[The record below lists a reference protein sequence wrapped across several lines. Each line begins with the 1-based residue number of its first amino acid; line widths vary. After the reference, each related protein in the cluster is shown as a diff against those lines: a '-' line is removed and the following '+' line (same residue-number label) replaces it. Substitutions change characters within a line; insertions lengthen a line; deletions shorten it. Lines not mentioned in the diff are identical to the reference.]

1 LSSEIRNPQ
10 SAIRNPLCALLAAM
24 RPEQW
29 TKNLLVLAALVFAR
43 RFLGPEAVGSVCL
56 SLAAFAL
63 FCAASSAAYLLNDVC
78 DAASDRAHP
87 LKRLRP
93 VASGALPARRA
104 ALAAGLLAL
113 IAVGGALLLAWRL
126 ALVLVAY
133 LALQV
138 VYSLALKHA
147 VILDVLSIA
156 ASFVLRAWAGALV
169 LGVEFSHWL
178 FICAALLALFL
189 ALAKRRHELV
199 EVGEALNHRPILAE
213 YSPRLL
219 DQMIAV
225 VASSTLMGYVLYTI
239 DAQTVEKFHTD
250 NLKYTIPFVLYGI
263 FRYLYLVYS
272 KSGGGNPSR
281 HLLTDKPLLLDVLL
295 YALVSAWIVWR
306 WGG

>member
-1 LSSEIRNPQ
+1 
-10 SAIRNPLCALLAAM
+10 M

-43 RFLGPEAVGSVCL
+43 RFYGPEAVESVLL
-56 SLAAFAL
+56 SLAAFGL
-63 FCAASSAAYLLNDVC
+63 FCMASGAAYLLNDVC
-78 DAASDRAHP
+78 DASSDRAHP

-93 VASGALPARRA
+93 VASGALPVRSAL
-104 ALAAGLLAL
+104 LAAGLLAAA
-113 IAVGGALLLAWRL
+113 AVGGAWLLAWRL
-126 ALVLVAY
+126 AAALGAY

-138 VYSLALKHA
+138 AYTLALKHA
-147 VILDVLSIA
+147 VILDVLCIA

-199 EVGEALNHRPILAE
+199 EVGDALNHRPILAE
-213 YSPRLL
+213 YSPQLL

-225 VASSTLMGYVLYTI
+225 VTASTLMGYALYTI
-239 DAQTVEKFHTD
+239 DAETVKKFQTD

-281 HLLTDKPLLLDVLL
+281 HLLTDRPLLINVFL
-295 YALVSAWIVWR
+295 YALVSGWIIWQ
-306 WGG
+306 WGTRGPQP